1 MIPYDVLMYHTFA
14 SFLHIIKCRFS
25 PDQKTHAARPA
36 AGDFFGMD
44 QWTNGP
50 TKSAVIQ
57 RIPPRMLCDPPRMRQ
72 KMVIYIMVINGL
84 TNNGE

>member
-44 QWTNGP
+44 QWTNKKRGDP
-50 TKSAVIQ
+50 ANSTKDA
-57 RIPPRMLCDPPRMRQ
+57 M
-72 KMVIYIMVINGL
+72 
-84 TNNGE
+84 